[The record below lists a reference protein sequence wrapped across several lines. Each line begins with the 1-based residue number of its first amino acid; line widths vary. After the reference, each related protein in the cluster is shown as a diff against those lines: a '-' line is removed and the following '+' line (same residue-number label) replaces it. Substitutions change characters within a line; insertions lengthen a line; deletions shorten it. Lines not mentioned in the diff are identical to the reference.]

1 MYKIESIENNKSMEM
16 ILTET
21 LTTEQ
26 KLIIK
31 KAIFNAV
38 TQELLDTNQIDLSV
52 YHKMCQKINK
62 LKE

>member
-1 MYKIESIENNKSMEM
+1 MEM

>member
-1 MYKIESIENNKSMEM
+1 MYKIKSIENNKDMEM
-16 ILTET
+16 IPTDNLTAK
-21 LTTEQ
+21 Q
-26 KLIIK
+26 KLIVK

-38 TQELLDTNQIDLSV
+38 AQELLDTNQIDLSV